1 MNIHSEDNNLLPLS
15 LLASGNFPA
24 EADHDRSLAASK
36 TDDNRPVTQRELI
49 DAIAK
54 LHVIDDGSESF
65 STILN
70 KLRRQRRNYRTEV
83 G

>member
-24 EADHDRSLAASK
+24 ETDHERFFAASE
-36 TDDNRPVTQRELI
+36 TDENRPVTQRELI

-54 LHVIDDGSESF
+54 LHVINDGSSSF

-70 KLRRQRRNYRTEV
+70 KP
-83 G
+83 

>member
-1 MNIHSEDNNLLPLS
+1 MNIHSEDNNLLSLT

-24 EADHDRSLAASK
+24 ETDNERVFTESK
-36 TDDNRPVTQRELI
+36 TDDNRPVTRLELI

-54 LHVIDDGSESF
+54 LHVINDNSGSF

-70 KLRRQRRNYRTEV
+70 KL
-83 G
+83 